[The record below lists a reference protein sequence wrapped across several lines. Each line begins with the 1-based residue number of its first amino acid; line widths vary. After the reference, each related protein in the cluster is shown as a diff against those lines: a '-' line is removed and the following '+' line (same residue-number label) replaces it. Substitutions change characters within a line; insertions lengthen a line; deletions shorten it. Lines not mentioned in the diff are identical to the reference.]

1 MNPGKD
7 VFFDFV
13 VMWFAWLFG
22 QMAQSAQDIIQKR
35 ALEPQTLETLF
46 ALMTYAAYF
55 MMMTKMVV
63 DIYWPPGGA
72 PAGGGAQFGP
82 EEEQF

>member
-1 MNPGKD
+1 MSQGKD
-7 VFFDFV
+7 VFFSFV
-13 VMWFAWLFG
+13 VLWFTWLFG
-22 QMAQSAQDIIQKR
+22 QMAQSAQEVVQKR
-35 ALEPQTLETLF
+35 RLEPQTLETLF

-82 EEEQF
+82 EGQF